1 MVAVCATTISCESK
15 GAKRHRESYM
25 FWSNFVHV
33 LYNNIM
39 YARFEFSRPL
49 HVRFY
54 KRFKFFS
61 ALRIMCKCTSR
72 HRFSV
77 QLIVLSPTF
86 PFIAFGAET

>member
-1 MVAVCATTISCESK
+1 MCHHNILRMK
-15 GAKRHRESYM
+15 GGQKTQRKLYVLVK
-25 FWSNFVHV
+25 FHV

-49 HVRFY
+49 YVRFY